1 MASSSRKTL
10 ISTLIGGSCAV
21 ALGLGLLSFGV
32 FNSAKAADHG
42 DAPLVSNDQGADIA
56 DVYTFLDP
64 NDNDFV
70 VFIITARGFITPGE
84 SENLGFF
91 QSNLNWRFAIE
102 NSGDA
107 NPDMNIEVT
116 FADRTDFLDSQ
127 TSFIKIRV
135 GSTPTASFTAPT
147 TVSNAR
153 TATANPFIVTT
164 DPATNISFFA
174 GMTDDPFF
182 FDVSAELLFRE
193 SLIQNPGTG
202 NASVFSRGR
211 DTFAGY
217 NVMTVA
223 LRVPR
228 TMVEGSAGNLLG
240 FSGYTELAQ
249 RTKRSRSLGIRD
261 KGRFINVDRM
271 GIPAI
276 NTVFIPYPRKD
287 EYNRGSTSQDAAGV
301 YQSDI
306 VASLTALGTST
317 PNIGILAGLAVT
329 NGDILRLDMNVAN
342 TGNGGGSNAAAA
354 FPNGRRVGDDVIDT
368 IVNIIANQQFGNPA
382 PTGPVDNV
390 DSNDVP
396 FTNTFPFVALPN
408 QPRANGV
415 TDDGTRN

>member
-1 MASSSRKTL
+1 MAAPSRRTL
-10 ISTLIGGSCAV
+10 FSTLLGGSCAV
-21 ALGLGLLSFGV
+21 VLGIGLLSMGL

-64 NDNDFV
+64 NDNNFV

-102 NSGDA
+102 NTGDA

-127 TSFIKIRV
+127 TSFIKIRT

-153 TATANPFIVTT
+153 TATANPFVVTT

-182 FDVSAELLFRE
+182 FDVSAELLFRD
-193 SLIQNPGTG
+193 SLVQNPGVG
-202 NASVFSRGR
+202 NATVFTRGR

-228 TMVEGSAGNLLG
+228 TMVEGTAGNLLG

-271 GIPAI
+271 GVPAV
-276 NTVFIPYPRKD
+276 NTVFIPYAKKD
-287 EYNRGSTSQDAAGV
+287 EYNRGSTNQDAAGI
-301 YQSDI
+301 YAPDI
-306 VASLTALGTST
+306 VNTLQSFGTNQN
-317 PNIGILAGLAVT
+317 NINLLAGLAVN
-329 NGDILRLDMNVAN
+329 NGDILRLDMDVSN
-342 TGNGGGSNAAAA
+342 TGTGGGDNSEAA

-382 PTGPVDNV
+382 PLVPVDNV
-390 DSNDVP
+390 NGNDIP
-396 FTNTFPFVALPN
+396 FSNTFPFVALPN
-408 QPRANGV
+408 QPRAAGV